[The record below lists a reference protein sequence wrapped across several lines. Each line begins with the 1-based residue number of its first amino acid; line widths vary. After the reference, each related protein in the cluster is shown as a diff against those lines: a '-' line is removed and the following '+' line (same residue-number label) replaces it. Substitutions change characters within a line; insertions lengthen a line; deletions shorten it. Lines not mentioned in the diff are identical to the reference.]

1 MTVGLADAQRAR
13 SAIAGHVLR
22 TPLVSSRSLGER
34 IGAQAFLKLENL
46 QRTGSFKVRG
56 AVYAMSRLSPAQR
69 AAGVVTMSA
78 GNAAQAIAYAG
89 RAQGVHVTVVMPET
103 AAKTKIDAT
112 RGYGGEIRFA
122 STMTD
127 LLPMVQE
134 LQAQG
139 LHFLHPFDDDDVIAG
154 HASLGLEI
162 VEDVP
167 EVDLVVVPVGG
178 GGLISGVALGVKALR
193 PGARIVGVEPEGA
206 QGVRKAL
213 DAGHSVRLDSVHT
226 VADGLA
232 APFAGERNLEIIK
245 RDVADVVVIS
255 DDAILEGLRF
265 LVARARIVAEPAG
278 AAAVGALLCGAVRP
292 KAGELV
298 VAIVSGGNVDPDR
311 LAGFLA

>member
-1 MTVGLADAQRAR
+1 MTVSLADAQRAR
-13 SAIAGHVLR
+13 PVIAGHILR
-22 TPLVSSRSLGER
+22 TPLVSSHSLGER
-34 IGAQAFLKLENL
+34 IGAEAHLKLENL

-56 AVYAMSRLSPAQR
+56 AVYAMSRLEPEAR

-89 RAQGVHVTVVMPET
+89 RAQGVRVTVVMPDT
-103 AAKTKIDAT
+103 APKTKIAAT
-112 RGYGGEIRFA
+112 QGYGAQIRFA
-122 STMTD
+122 PDMTA

-134 LQAQG
+134 LQAKG

-154 HASLGLEI
+154 HASLGIEILE
-162 VEDVP
+162 DLP
-167 EVDLVVVPVGG
+167 GVDLVVVGVGG
-178 GGLISGVALGVKALR
+178 GGLISGVALAVRALHPR
-193 PGARIVGVEPEGA
+193 ARIVGIEPEGA

-213 DAGHSVRLDSVHT
+213 DAGHSVRLESTKT

-245 RDVADVVVIS
+245 RDVDDVVVIS
-255 DDAILEGLRF
+255 DDAILDGLRF

-278 AAAVGALLCGAVRP
+278 AAAVGALLCGAVKPRP
-292 KAGELV
+292 GERV
-298 VAIVSGGNVDPDR
+298 VAIVSGGNIDPDR

>member
-1 MTVGLADAQRAR
+1 MTVSLADAQRAR
-13 SAIAGHVLR
+13 PVIAPHILR
-22 TPLVSSRSLGER
+22 TPLVSSHSLGER
-34 IGAQAFLKLENL
+34 IGAEAHLKLENL

-56 AVYAMSRLSPAQR
+56 AVYAMSRLKPEAR

-89 RAQGVHVTVVMPET
+89 RAQGVRVTVVMPDT
-103 AAKTKIDAT
+103 APKTKIAAT
-112 RGYGGEIRFA
+112 RGYGAEIRFA
-122 STMTD
+122 PDMTQ

-134 LQAQG
+134 LQAKG

-154 HASLGLEI
+154 HASLGMEILE
-162 VEDVP
+162 DLP
-167 EVDLVVVPVGG
+167 LVDLVVVGVGG
-178 GGLISGVALGVKALR
+178 GGLISGVALALRALR

-213 DAGHSVRLDSVHT
+213 DAGHSVRLDSTKT

-245 RDVADVVVIS
+245 RDVDDVVVIS

-278 AAAVGALLCGAVRP
+278 AAAVGALLCGAVKPRP
-292 KAGELV
+292 GERV
-298 VAIVSGGNVDPDR
+298 VAIVSGGNIDADR

>member
-1 MTVGLADAQRAR
+1 MTVSLADAQRAR
-13 SAIAGHVLR
+13 IAIAGHILR
-22 TPLVSSRSLGER
+22 TPLVTSHSLGER
-34 IGAQAFLKLENL
+34 IGAEAFLKLENL

-56 AVYAMSRLSPAQR
+56 AVNAMSRLSPEAR

-89 RAQGVHVTVVMPET
+89 RAQGVRVTVVMPET
-103 AAKTKIDAT
+103 APKTKIAAT

-122 STMTD
+122 PEMTQ

-134 LQAQG
+134 LQAKG

-167 EVDLVVVPVGG
+167 DVDLVVVPVGG
-178 GGLISGVALGVKALR
+178 GGLISGIALAVKAMR
-193 PGARIVGVEPEGA
+193 PAARIVGVEPEGA
-206 QGVRKAL
+206 QGVRRAL
-213 DAGHSVRLDSVHT
+213 DAGHVVRLDAAKT

-232 APFAGERNLEIIK
+232 APFAGERNLEIIR
-245 RDVADVVVIS
+245 RDVDDVVVIS
-255 DDAILEGLRF
+255 DEAILDGLRF

-278 AAAVGALLCGAVRP
+278 AAAVGALLAGAV
-292 KAGELV
+292 KAKPGDRV

-311 LAGFLA
+311 LAGFLT

>member
-1 MTVGLADAQRAR
+1 MSVGLADVQRAR
-13 SAIAGHVLR
+13 AVIAPHILR
-22 TPLVSSRSLGER
+22 TPLVSSHSLGER
-34 IGAQAFLKLENL
+34 IGAEAYLKLENL

-56 AVYAMSRLSPAQR
+56 ASNAMARLAAAAR
-69 AAGVVTMSA
+69 TAGVVTMSA

-89 RAQGVHVTVVMPET
+89 RAQSVRVTVVMPEG
-103 AAKTKIDAT
+103 APKTKIEAT

-122 STMTD
+122 SDMTR

-154 HASLGLEI
+154 HGSLGLEI
-162 VEDVP
+162 VEDLP
-167 EVDLVVVPVGG
+167 DADLVVVPVGG
-178 GGLISGVALGVKALR
+178 GGLISGVALAMKARR
-193 PGARIVGVEPEGA
+193 PGVRVVGVEPEGA
-206 QGVRKAL
+206 QAVRRAL
-213 DAGHSVRLDSVHT
+213 DAGHSVRLDSVTT

-232 APFAGERNLEIIK
+232 APFAGERNLEIIT

-255 DDAILEGLRF
+255 DEAILDGLRF

-278 AAAVGALLCGAVRP
+278 AAAVGALLCGAIRARP
-292 KAGELV
+292 GERV
-298 VAIVSGGNVDPDR
+298 VAIVSGGNVDPER